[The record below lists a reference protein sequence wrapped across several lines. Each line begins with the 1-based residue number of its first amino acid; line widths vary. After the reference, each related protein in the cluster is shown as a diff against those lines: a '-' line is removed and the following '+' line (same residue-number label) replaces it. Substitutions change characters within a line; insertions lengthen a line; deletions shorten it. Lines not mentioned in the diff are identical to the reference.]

1 MEEDKELAFIFEDYQ
16 VDLSELLLT
25 LGKAQDAIEHPL
37 ALANEILN
45 EGICAADCLTLASQG
60 IQVTNSYLPIE
71 SFSSHRTRK
80 NKVLAGEGIVSG
92 IFGMIKG
99 TLSLLGSIIG
109 AIFKMIGK
117 FLSWITGT
125 STGSTSVYTTAAAA
139 AETIKPAPK
148 TETVQNGPSL
158 LTYLP
163 PGEQAGFMR
172 AVKAIRDKVGMT
184 LTVVKGDK
192 VTPDF
197 SKAYIEL
204 RPAAIDA
211 EQRVKHAT
219 VAIDGLGEIETALD
233 KAKDV
238 ADYKLLPKITEGIFK
253 KLKME
258 GNEGKD
264 SATIKLNIAAGKA
277 AMDKRRAEMLKSI
290 ASQPITNSDINVT
303 NDNLKA
309 LAVFSDDITLLKG
322 DIEVK
327 DWKKAAKRSAQMA
340 SKLEHIEKKLAKI
353 VTDGMDAKD
362 INLVNEAV
370 KIVTADARI
379 ISMVVTNEMT
389 HFGIAVSNSKVSD
402 TPALVI
408 TKCSAII
415 ATNQADKDFKLF
427 EVTIDQFGKPI
438 KAKA

>member
-1 MEEDKELAFIFEDYQ
+1 
-16 VDLSELLLT
+16 
-25 LGKAQDAIEHPL
+25 
-37 ALANEILN
+37 
-45 EGICAADCLTLASQG
+45 
-60 IQVTNSYLPIE
+60 
-71 SFSSHRTRK
+71 
-80 NKVLAGEGIVSG
+80 
-92 IFGMIKG
+92 
-99 TLSLLGSIIG
+99 
-109 AIFKMIGK
+109 
-117 FLSWITGT
+117 
-125 STGSTSVYTTAAAA
+125 
-139 AETIKPAPK
+139 
-148 TETVQNGPSL
+148 
-158 LTYLP
+158 
-163 PGEQAGFMR
+163 
-172 AVKAIRDKVGMT
+172 
-184 LTVVKGDK
+184 
-192 VTPDF
+192 
-197 SKAYIEL
+197 
-204 RPAAIDA
+204 
-211 EQRVKHAT
+211 
-219 VAIDGLGEIETALD
+219 
-233 KAKDV
+233 
-238 ADYKLLPKITEGIFK
+238 
-253 KLKME
+253 ME